1 MDVSDQDTI
10 AAPATAPGVSAIAI
24 IRMSGPRAREIAR
37 RCFVPAHVSA
47 DRCFDEAGRLRR
59 GFLIDP
65 ATAEKIDDALLAVF
79 RAPRSYT
86 GEDLVEFQMH
96 GGAGVV
102 AACLGILLANG
113 ARLAAAGEFTKRA
126 FLNGRLDLAQAE
138 AVADVIAAETVVASR
153 AAARRVT
160 GSAGRGLRA
169 LRAELLDRL
178 VEIEAHVD
186 YPDEVPEP
194 DVPALMAT
202 LRAHE
207 RRLEELLSGAKAA
220 RALRDGIDC
229 VIAGPPN
236 AGKSSLLNALLDAE
250 RAIVSEQPG
259 TTRDIIEDR
268 VAIDGVVLR
277 LRDTA
282 GLRETADP
290 IEAEGVERAHRALG
304 EAELVITVVDGS
316 RVPTSDDRAVLAL
329 AVAAPQVV
337 LFNKLDLGNAGATE
351 LRGHMRAA
359 ERREVVEG
367 SVRWR
372 PTVDQLRGAI
382 ARLGWGGETIPAGGD
397 FLANMRQIEALM
409 RARECLTRA
418 CDTLAQRWPVD
429 LACADLRDAIAAYGE
444 VSGESVS
451 AEVLDGI
458 FSRFC
463 VGK

>member
-1 MDVSDQDTI
+1 M
-10 AAPATAPGVSAIAI
+10 SAIAI
-24 IRMSGPRAREIAR
+24 IRMSGPRSREIAR

-59 GFLIDP
+59 GSFIEP
-65 ATAEKIDDALLAVF
+65 ATAQQIDDALLAVF

-86 GEDLVEFQMH
+86 GEDLVEFQLH

-102 AACLGILLANG
+102 AACLDILLANG

-126 FLNGRLDLAQAE
+126 FLNGRLDLTQAE
-138 AVADVIAAETVVASR
+138 AVADVIAAETVAASK
-153 AAARRVT
+153 AAARRVS
-160 GSAGRGLRA
+160 GGGGRALRV

-178 VEIEAHVD
+178 VEIEANVD

-194 DVPALMAT
+194 DAQALVAT

-207 RRLEELLSGAKAA
+207 RRLNELLRGARTA

-250 RAIVSEQPG
+250 RAIVSELPG

-290 IEAEGVERAHRALG
+290 IESEGVERARRAMSG
-304 EAELVITVVDGS
+304 AQLVITVVDAS
-316 RVPTSDDRAVLAL
+316 RPPTSDDRAAL
-329 AVAAPQVV
+329 AVALDASQVV
-337 LFNKLDLGNAGATE
+337 LFNKLDLGNAGSSE
-351 LRGHMRAA
+351 LRAALAPA
-359 ERREVVEG
+359 ERREVIEG
-367 SVRWR
+367 SVRW
-372 PTVDQLRGAI
+372 PSTVDELRAAI
-382 ARLGWGGETIPAGGD
+382 ARLGWGAEPIPPDAD
-397 FLANMRQIEALM
+397 FLANLRQIQALV
-409 RARECLTRA
+409 RARECLARA
-418 CDTLAQRWPVD
+418 CDTLQQRWPLD
-429 LACADLRDAIAAYGE
+429 LACADVREAIAAYGE

-451 AEVLDGI
+451 EEVLDAI

>member
-1 MDVSDQDTI
+1 VDINDQDTI
-10 AAPATAPGVSAIAI
+10 AAPATAQGMSAIAI
-24 IRMSGPRAREIAR
+24 IRMSGPLAREIAR
-37 RCFVPAHVSA
+37 RCFMPAHVSA

-59 GFLIDP
+59 GSLIEP
-65 ATAEKIDDALLAVF
+65 GTAQKIDDALLAVF

-86 GEDLVEFQMH
+86 GEDLVEFQLH

-102 AACLGILLANG
+102 AACLNILLANG
-113 ARLAAAGEFTKRA
+113 ARLATAGEFTKRA
-126 FLNGRLDLAQAE
+126 FLNGRLDLTQAE
-138 AVADVIAAETVVASR
+138 AVADVIAAETVAASK
-153 AAARRVT
+153 AAARRVS
-160 GSAGRGLRA
+160 GGAGRALCA

-194 DVPALMAT
+194 DAGALLAT
-202 LRAHE
+202 LHAHE
-207 RRLEELLSGAKAA
+207 RRLNELLAGAKTA

-236 AGKSSLLNALLDAE
+236 AGKSSLLNALLNVE
-250 RAIVSEQPG
+250 RAIVSELPG

-282 GLRETADP
+282 GLRETNDP
-290 IEAEGVERAHRALG
+290 IESEGVERARRALSG
-304 EAELVITVVDGS
+304 AELVITVVDAS
-316 RVPTSDDRAVLAL
+316 RCATPDDRAALAL
-329 AVAAPQVV
+329 AFEAPQIVF
-337 LFNKLDLGNAGATE
+337 FNKLDLGNASSSE
-351 LRGHMRAA
+351 LRTALPPA

-367 SVRWR
+367 SVRWES
-372 PTVDQLRGAI
+372 TVAELRGAI
-382 ARLGWGGETIPAGGD
+382 ARLGWGAGPIPPDAD
-397 FLANMRQIEALM
+397 FLANMRQIQALV
-409 RARECLTRA
+409 RARECLAHA
-418 CDTLAQRWPVD
+418 CDTLEQRWPID
-429 LACADLRDAIAAYGE
+429 LACADMREAIAAYGE

-451 AEVLDGI
+451 EKVLDAI